1 MKLYDTSLAIEG
13 INVNNNS
20 NSNNNNNNINLDNSI
35 LSRYADELTQNTYI
49 TNPAVARDE
58 EIKKALLILL
68 TPEKSAV
75 LVGKPGI
82 GKTAIVEGIAYRIQR
97 NEVPDALKGYKIYR
111 VNTSALIGEDDG
123 DNRVLKLVQELRNM
137 EKVILFVDEI
147 HTLIGGDSQGAL
159 DLANMFKEGL
169 SRGTI
174 KMIGATTTDEYNR
187 YILRDKAFL
196 RRFDKV
202 EVAEPTQEMCVQ
214 ILMQTLPKLEKQT
227 GVILPYTDFIKEN
240 IMKFIVD
247 TTSEYNRVY
256 ENASRYPDVALVLLR
271 QAFSNAIYENKK
283 NVGFKN
289 LYDAV
294 RFSKAVYP
302 DVIKK
307 QLNQF
312 KTIFVDELASENVV
326 VNPDDYLHN

>member
-1 MKLYDTSLAIEG
+1 MNNRLYDTSSI
-13 INVNNNS
+13 INEQ
-20 NSNNNNNNINLDNSI
+20 NSNNRLNENSI
-35 LSRYADELTQNTYI
+35 LSRYADELTNVEYI
-49 TNPAVARDE
+49 TNPAIARED
-58 EIKKALLILL
+58 EIKKTVLILL

-82 GKTAIVEGIAYRIQR
+82 GKTAIVEGIAYKIQR
-97 NEVPDALKGYKIYR
+97 NDVPDALKGYKIYR
-111 VNTSALIGEDDG
+111 VNTTALVGEDDG
-123 DNRVLKLVQELRNM
+123 ENRVLKLVNELKNM
-137 EKVILFVDEI
+137 DRVILFIDEI
-147 HTLIGGDSQGAL
+147 HTLIGSDSQGAL

-202 EVAEPTQEMCVQ
+202 EVAEPTEEMCVQ
-214 ILMQTLPKLEKQT
+214 ILMQTLPKIEKQT
-227 GVILPYTDFIKEN
+227 NVTLPYTDFVKEN

-247 TTSEYNRVY
+247 TTKEYNRVY
-256 ENASRYPDVALVLLR
+256 ENASRYPDIALVLLR
-271 QAFSNAIYENKK
+271 QAFSNAVYENK
-283 NVGFKN
+283 NTVGFKN
-289 LYDAV
+289 IYDAL

-307 QLNQF
+307 QVIKFKEQF
-312 KTIFVDELASENVV
+312 NEELTNERVYIDTN
-326 VNPDDYLHN
+326 NYLHQ